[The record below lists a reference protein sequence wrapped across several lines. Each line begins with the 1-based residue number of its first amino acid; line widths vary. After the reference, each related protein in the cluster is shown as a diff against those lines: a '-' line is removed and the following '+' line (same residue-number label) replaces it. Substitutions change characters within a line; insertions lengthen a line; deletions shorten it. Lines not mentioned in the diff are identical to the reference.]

1 LATELFKRGHDG
13 IVVVLEDGLISRD
26 NPEELVWA
34 TLANIDPERDC
45 IFDER
50 LVTEASGRSRLVRH
64 PKRLVIDATSK
75 DKRDGFE
82 RDWPRKQL
90 HPPEVLAR
98 VHAFL
103 TKAGVKL

>member
-1 LATELFKRGHDG
+1 
-13 IVVVLEDGLISRD
+13 
-26 NPEELVWA
+26 
-34 TLANIDPERDC
+34 
-45 IFDER
+45 
-50 LVTEASGRSRLVRH
+50 
-64 PKRLVIDATSK
+64 LVIDATSK